1 MNWFGKKKKEPS
13 TTSQGTTGS
22 SSGGGGGNPANTV
35 VKLREA
41 VANQEKREEHLQ
53 RKIDAMGL
61 EAKAKMAKKDKKGAM
76 FAMKRRKLYEQ
87 EMDKIGNVKMTLET
101 QMMQL
106 ESATQNAETF
116 QAMKAGTTA
125 MSNIHKTVGIDKVDD
140 LMDDIREEIENGNE
154 INQAMAQAVDPL
166 CTDEDELMAEL
177 EALGA
182 DDLEAELLQPTTA
195 PEVSLPTV
203 PDSKLPTLNNAEA
216 AEMKKLE
223 AELAGL

>member
-1 MNWFGKKKKEPS
+1 MNWFGKKKKEAS
-13 TTSQGTTGS
+13 TTSKGTI
-22 SSGGGGGNPANTV
+22 SGGGGGGSNPANTV

-41 VANQEKREEHLQ
+41 VSNQEKREEHLQ
-53 RKIDAMGL
+53 RKVDAMAV
-61 EAKAKMAKKDKKGAM
+61 EAKAKMAKRDKKGAM

-87 EMDKIGNVKMTLET
+87 EIIKIGNVKMTLET

-106 ESATQNAETF
+106 ESAAQNAETF
-116 QAMKAGTTA
+116 SAMKAGTNA
-125 MSNIHKTVGIDKVDD
+125 MSKIHSTVGIDQVDD

-154 INQAMAQAVDPL
+154 INEAMAQAVDPL
-166 CTDEDELMAEL
+166 CADEDDLMAEL

-182 DDLEAELLQPTTA
+182 DDLEAELLEPSPA
-195 PEVSLPTV
+195 VNLPDV
-203 PDSKLPTLNNAEA
+203 PDSKLPTLNTAEA

>member
-13 TTSQGTTGS
+13 ATSQGTT
-22 SSGGGGGNPANTV
+22 SGGGGNVGTPAVTI

-41 VANQEKREEHLQ
+41 VANQEKREDHLQ
-53 RKIDAMGL
+53 RKIDAMGK
-61 EAKAKMAKKDKKGAM
+61 EAKAKMARKDKKGAM

-101 QMMQL
+101 QIMQL

-125 MSNIHKTVGIDKVDD
+125 MSKIHQTVGIDKVDD

-166 CTDEDELMAEL
+166 GCTDEDELMAEL

-182 DDLEAELLQPTTA
+182 DELEAELLQPA
-195 PEVSLPTV
+195 PTPSLPAV

-216 AEMKKLE
+216 EEMQKLE

>member
-13 TTSQGTTGS
+13 TTSKGTI
-22 SSGGGGGNPANTV
+22 SGGGGGGSNPANTI

-41 VANQEKREEHLQ
+41 VKNQEKREEHLQ
-53 RKIDAMGL
+53 RKVDAMAV

-87 EMDKIGNVKMTLET
+87 EISKIGNVKMTLET

-106 ESATQNAETF
+106 ESAAQNAETF

-125 MSNIHKTVGIDKVDD
+125 MSKIHNEVGIDQVDD

-154 INQAMAQAVDPL
+154 INEAMAQAVDPL
-166 CTDEDELMAEL
+166 AADEDDLMAEL

-182 DDLEAELLQPTTA
+182 DSLEAELLEPPPA
-195 PEVSLPTV
+195 VKLPDV
-203 PDSKLPTLNNAEA
+203 PDSKLPTLNTEEA

>member
-1 MNWFGKKKKEPS
+1 MMNFFGKKKKAAS
-13 TTSQGTTGS
+13 TTSQGAVVGV
-22 SSGGGGGNPANTV
+22 SGGGAGAAHTV
-35 VKLREA
+35 IKLRDA
-41 VANQEKREEHLQ
+41 VQNQEKREEHLQ
-53 RKIDAMGL
+53 RKIDAMGI

-76 FAMKRRKLYEQ
+76 FAMKRRKLYEA

-106 ESATQNAETF
+106 ESASQNAETF
-116 QAMKAGTTA
+116 QAMKAGTSA
-125 MSNIHKTVGIDKVDD
+125 MSKIHEQVGIDKVDD

-166 CTDEDELMAEL
+166 CTDEDELLAEL

-182 DDLEAELLQPTTA
+182 DDLEAELLEP
-195 PEVSLPTV
+195 VTV
-203 PDSKLPTLNNAEA
+203 PQLPSVPNSKLPSLNNAEA

>member
-1 MNWFGKKKKEPS
+1 MNWFGKKKKEAS
-13 TTSQGTTGS
+13 TTSKGT
-22 SSGGGGGNPANTV
+22 SSGGGDSGPPAVTV
-35 VKLREA
+35 IKLREA

-53 RKIDAMGL
+53 RKIDAMGK
-61 EAKAKMAKKDKKGAM
+61 EAKMKMAKKDKKGAM

-101 QMMQL
+101 QIMQL

-125 MSNIHKTVGIDKVDD
+125 MSNIHKQVGIDKVDD

-166 CTDEDELMAEL
+166 GCTDEDELMAEL

-182 DDLEAELLQPTTA
+182 DELEAELLEPTTA
-195 PEVSLPTV
+195 PSLPTV
-203 PDSKLPTLNNAEA
+203 PDSKLPSLNNAEA

>member
-1 MNWFGKKKKEPS
+1 MNWFGKKKKDAS
-13 TTSQGTTGS
+13 TTSKGIT
-22 SSGGGGGNPANTV
+22 SGGGAASNPANTV
-35 VKLREA
+35 VKLRDA

-53 RKIDAMGL
+53 RKIDAMGV

-116 QAMKAGTTA
+116 QAMKAGTSA
-125 MSNIHKTVGIDKVDD
+125 MSNIHATVGIDKVDD

-182 DDLEAELLQPTTA
+182 DDLEAELLEPTHV

-203 PDSKLPTLNNAEA
+203 PNSKLPTLNNAEA

>member
-1 MNWFGKKKKEPS
+1 MMNFFGKKKKAAS
-13 TTSQGTTGS
+13 TTSKGS
-22 SSGGGGGNPANTV
+22 VVGVSGGGTPANTV
-35 VKLREA
+35 VKLRDA

-53 RKIDAMGL
+53 RKIDAMGV

-76 FAMKRRKLYEQ
+76 FAMKRRKLYEA

-116 QAMKAGTTA
+116 QAMKAGTSA
-125 MSNIHKTVGIDKVDD
+125 MSKIHEQVGIDKVDD

-182 DDLEAELLQPTTA
+182 DDLEAELLEPVPQ
-195 PEVSLPTV
+195 LPSV
-203 PDSKLPTLNNAEA
+203 PDSKLPSLNNAEA

>member
-1 MNWFGKKKKEPS
+1 
-13 TTSQGTTGS
+13 
-22 SSGGGGGNPANTV
+22 
-35 VKLREA
+35 
-41 VANQEKREEHLQ
+41 
-53 RKIDAMGL
+53 MGV

-76 FAMKRRKLYEQ
+76 FAMKRRKLYEA

-116 QAMKAGTTA
+116 QAMKAGTSA
-125 MSNIHKTVGIDKVDD
+125 MSKIHEQVGIDKVDD

-182 DDLEAELLQPTTA
+182 DDMEAELLEPTTV
-195 PEVSLPTV
+195 PQLPSV
-203 PDSKLPTLNNAEA
+203 PDSKLPSLNNAEA

>member
-13 TTSQGTTGS
+13 TTSKGTT
-22 SSGGGGGNPANTV
+22 SGGGGASNPANTV

-41 VANQEKREEHLQ
+41 VLNQEKREEHLQ
-53 RKIDAMGL
+53 RKVDAMAK
-61 EAKAKMAKKDKKGAM
+61 EAKAKMARKDKKGAM

-87 EMDKIGNVKMTLET
+87 EIIKIGNVKMTLET

-106 ESATQNAETF
+106 ESAAQNAETF
-116 QAMKAGTTA
+116 SAMKAGTNA
-125 MSNIHKTVGIDKVDD
+125 MHNIHSQVGIDQVDD

-154 INQAMAQAVDPL
+154 INEAMAQAVDPL
-166 CTDEDELMAEL
+166 CADEDDLMAEL

-182 DDLEAELLQPTTA
+182 DDLEAELLEPA
-195 PEVSLPTV
+195 PAVNLPAV
-203 PDSKLPTLNNAEA
+203 PSSKLPTLNTEEA

>member
-1 MNWFGKKKKEPS
+1 MNWFGKKKKEAS
-13 TTSQGTTGS
+13 TTSKGTI
-22 SSGGGGGNPANTV
+22 SGGGGGGGGSNPANTV

-41 VANQEKREEHLQ
+41 VSNQEKREEHLQ
-53 RKIDAMGL
+53 RKVDAMAV
-61 EAKAKMAKKDKKGAM
+61 EAKAKMAKRDKKGAM

-87 EMDKIGNVKMTLET
+87 EITKIGNVKMTLET

-106 ESATQNAETF
+106 ESAAQNAETF
-116 QAMKAGTTA
+116 SAMKAGTNA
-125 MSNIHKTVGIDKVDD
+125 MSKIHSTVGIDQVDD

-154 INQAMAQAVDPL
+154 INEAMAQAVDPL
-166 CTDEDELMAEL
+166 CADEDDLMAEL

-182 DDLEAELLQPTTA
+182 DDLEAELLEPSPA
-195 PEVSLPTV
+195 VNLPDV
-203 PDSKLPTLNNAEA
+203 PDSKLPTLNTAEA

>member
-1 MNWFGKKKKEPS
+1 MNWFGKKKKEAS
-13 TTSQGTTGS
+13 TTSKGTT
-22 SSGGGGGNPANTV
+22 SSGGGGGSNPANTV

-41 VANQEKREEHLQ
+41 VLNQEKREEHLQ
-53 RKIDAMGL
+53 RKVDAMAK

-87 EMDKIGNVKMTLET
+87 EIIKIGNVKMTLET

-106 ESATQNAETF
+106 ESAAQNAETF
-116 QAMKAGTTA
+116 SAMKAGTSA
-125 MSNIHKTVGIDKVDD
+125 MSRIHNQVGIDQVDD

-154 INQAMAQAVDPL
+154 INEAMAQAVDPL
-166 CTDEDELMAEL
+166 CADEDDLMAEL

-182 DDLEAELLQPTTA
+182 DDLEAELLEPS
-195 PEVSLPTV
+195 PVVNLPAV
-203 PDSKLPTLNNAEA
+203 PDSKLPTLNTEEA